1 MLPIG
6 GTMGI
11 LDGIKTKVNEFDKAY
26 NPARKVADAI
36 SAATP
41 PPTEAQ
47 TARQEAV
54 ARGQAARQEAV
65 TGGQGELKVQNVPT
79 DLKVKPFE

>member
-6 GTMGI
+6 GIMGI
-11 LDGIKTKVNEFDKAY
+11 LDGIKTKVDEFDKKV
-26 NPARKVADAI
+26 NPLRKVADTIA
-36 SAATP
+36 AATP

-65 TGGQGELKVQNVPT
+65 TRGQGALPVQDVPTELKVN
-79 DLKVKPFE
+79 PF